1 MVTVARTNIQL
12 GYRARETK
20 LTFIVAE
27 EKLQTLLK
35 FMNDI
40 KKKKFRLIKNNLIFL
55 CLNCVTGKNEKKQK

>member
-1 MVTVARTNIQL
+1 MARTNIQL

-27 EKLQTLLK
+27 EKLQMILK

-40 KKKKFRLIKNNLIFL
+40 EKQKFRLIKNNFIFL
-55 CLNCVTGKNEKKQK
+55 CLNCVRGKNEKKTEII